1 MAGIL
6 IGYCGYHQDMSLM
19 VCLEYT
25 RFIKSNKAFK
35 QNSIDA

>member
-6 IGYCGYHQDMSLM
+6 IGYCGYHQDTSPM
-19 VCLEYT
+19 VCLECM

-35 QNSIDA
+35 QIQ

>member
-6 IGYCGYHQDMSLM
+6 IGYCGYHQDMSPM
-19 VCLEYT
+19 ACLVYM

-35 QNSIDA
+35 QNPIDA